1 MREYYSV
8 LGINKNASESEIISA
23 YRKLSAKFHPD
34 ANGNDPFFA
43 ERYRELQEAYNMLI
57 NPSKRSAYD
66 ASLDPKF
73 AQTVEIVK
81 DKEKPIITFFEISK
95 KSISESEP
103 VTLRWQTIH
112 ASEIQI
118 NLIGNVEAEGTKT
131 LRIPFENKEF
141 LRIAIN
147 AKNGFLNETA
157 SKFIEI
163 KNKDFDETKHVAL
176 PKQDIIKEHTSSDK
190 KVENKVAAKEFKKE
204 EQSKVAKE
212 IKEKKSK
219 TVERKAEESEKRK
232 ERPLTKEE
240 RLAGITIAYEDESV
254 SKSFK
259 KSDLYV
265 YIVLIVLLVFVVMM
279 LIFAYSLNPVV

>member
-1 MREYYSV
+1 MREFYSV

-43 ERYRELQEAYNMLI
+43 ERYRELQEAYNLLI
-57 NPSKRSAYD
+57 NPSKRAVYD

-73 AQTVEIVK
+73 AQNADIVK
-81 DKEKPIITFFEISK
+81 DKEKPIVTVFEISK
-95 KSISESEP
+95 KSIAEAEP

-112 ASEIQI
+112 ASEIHI
-118 NLIGNVEAEGTKT
+118 DLIGNVESEGTKT
-131 LRIPFENKEF
+131 LRIPFENKEY
-141 LRIAIN
+141 LRITIN
-147 AKNGFLNETA
+147 AKNGFLNETV

-163 KNKDFDETKHVAL
+163 KNKDFDESKVVEL
-176 PKQDIIKEHTSSDK
+176 LKQAPVEGHSSSNK
-190 KVENKVAAKEFKKE
+190 KVESKAAAKEFQKE
-204 EQSKVAKE
+204 LKPKA
-212 IKEKKSK
+212 IKEVKETKPKSEEK
-219 TVERKAEESEKRK
+219 KAEEIDKRK

-240 RLAGITIAYEDESV
+240 RLAGISIAYEDESV

-279 LIFAYSLNPVV
+279 LIFAYSLNPVI

>member
-1 MREYYSV
+1 M
-8 LGINKNASESEIISA
+8 
-23 YRKLSAKFHPD
+23 
-34 ANGNDPFFA
+34 
-43 ERYRELQEAYNMLI
+43 
-57 NPSKRSAYD
+57 
-66 ASLDPKF
+66 
-73 AQTVEIVK
+73 
-81 DKEKPIITFFEISK
+81 
-95 KSISESEP
+95 
-103 VTLRWQTIH
+103 
-112 ASEIQI
+112 
-118 NLIGNVEAEGTKT
+118 
-131 LRIPFENKEF
+131 
-141 LRIAIN
+141 
-147 AKNGFLNETA
+147 
-157 SKFIEI
+157 
-163 KNKDFDETKHVAL
+163 
-176 PKQDIIKEHTSSDK
+176 IKEHTSSDK

>member
-8 LGINKNASESEIISA
+8 LGVNKNASESEIISA

-43 ERYRELQEAYNMLI
+43 ERFRELQEAYNILI
-57 NPSKRSAYD
+57 NLSKRAEYD
-66 ASLDPKF
+66 TELDPKF
-73 AQTVEIVK
+73 AQTVEILK
-81 DKEKPIITFFEISK
+81 DKEKPIITIFEISK

-112 ASEIQI
+112 ASEIHI
-118 NLIGNVEAEGTKT
+118 DLIGNVEAEGTKT
-131 LRIPFENKEF
+131 LRIPFGNKEL
-141 LRIAIN
+141 LRISLN
-147 AKNGFLNETA
+147 AKNSFLNETTA
-157 SKFIEI
+157 KFIEI
-163 KNKDFDETKHVAL
+163 KNKDFVESKVVEL
-176 PKQDIIKEHTSSDK
+176 SKQEPIKDHTSSVK
-190 KVENKVAAKEFKKE
+190 KVETKAAAKDFQKE
-204 EQSKVAKE
+204 VKAKAIKE
-212 IKEKKSK
+212 IKETKPKVIEK
-219 TVERKAEESEKRK
+219 KAEDKEKKK

-240 RLAGITIAYEDESV
+240 RLAGIMIAFEDEDV

-279 LIFAYSLNPVV
+279 LVFAYSLNPIV